1 MVLYDLFILIAN
13 ITTIENQYLKAFYFL
28 FFAVKSRSINLSCIN
43 VIRCMVLERDHLPLV
58 FMSSIFCLYILDN
71 LIIFQVSKESNC

>member
-13 ITTIENQYLKAFYFL
+13 ITRIENQYLKAFYFL
-28 FFAVKSRSINLSCIN
+28 FFPVKSRSINLSCIED
-43 VIRCMVLERDHLPLV
+43 IRCMVLERDQLPLV
-58 FMSSIFCLYILDN
+58 FMSSIFCLYTLDN